1 MASLVEELVTVLEEE
16 EKIYQTLI
24 SYGEKKTDILIR
36 ADVPEL
42 EKLTCLEQL
51 ASDDLVT
58 HSNQQVQLLK
68 DIANVLGRTEEKI
81 YQTLISYGEK
91 KTDILIRADV
101 PELEKLTCLEQL
113 ASDDLVTHSNQ
124 QVQLLKDIANVLG
137 RTEEKMTV
145 TRLITLLESQPD
157 VQKKLTEAR
166 DRLLAAAD
174 RMNHLNDQNVALIK
188 QAIELN
194 EFDLTLF
201 KSLRQ
206 APETANYDKTACN
219 TGSLLGS
226 SGFDAMS

>member
-1 MASLVEELVTVLEEE
+1 MQEQMHFGSLFQGRKEMLSMRIDAYNQVAQLYGIQKNLKTQKAQNAAGPRDQVS
-16 EKIYQTLI
+16 ISQAGRDYQVAK
-24 SYGEKKTDILIR
+24 SAVSE
-36 ADVPEL
+36 
-42 EKLTCLEQL
+42 
-51 ASDDLVT
+51 ASD
-58 HSNQQVQLLK
+58 
-68 DIANVLGRTEEKI
+68 
-81 YQTLISYGEK
+81 
-91 KTDILIRADV
+91 IREDKV
-101 PELEKLTCLEQL
+101 I
-113 ASDDLVTHSNQ
+113 
-124 QVQLLKDIANVLG
+124 QLLKDIANVLG

>member
-24 SYGEKKTDILIR
+24 TYGEEKTDILIR
-36 ADVPEL
+36 ADVPAL
-42 EKLTCLEQL
+42 EQLTSKEQL
-51 ASDDLVT
+51 ASDDLNT
-58 HSNQQVQLLK
+58 HSNQQIQLLN
-68 DIANVLGRTEEKI
+68 DIANVLGRA
-81 YQTLISYGEK
+81 G
-91 KTDILIRADV
+91 
-101 PELEKLTCLEQL
+101 
-113 ASDDLVTHSNQ
+113 
-124 QVQLLKDIANVLG
+124 
-137 RTEEKMTV
+137 EKMTV
-145 TRLITLLESQPD
+145 TSLIGLLDSQPT
-157 VQKKLTEAR
+157 VQQKLTIAR
-166 DRLLAAAD
+166 DNLLAAAN
-174 RMNHLNDQNVALIK
+174 RMNDLNEQNVALIK

>member
-68 DIANVLGRTEEKI
+68 DIANVLGRTEEK
-81 YQTLISYGEK
+81 
-91 KTDILIRADV
+91 
-101 PELEKLTCLEQL
+101 
-113 ASDDLVTHSNQ
+113 
-124 QVQLLKDIANVLG
+124 
-137 RTEEKMTV
+137 MTV
-145 TRLITLLESQPD
+145 TRLIALLESQPD

-174 RMNHLNDQNVALIK
+174 RTNHLNDQNVALIK

-194 EFDLTLF
+194 EFDLTLGP
-201 KSLRQ
+201 
-206 APETANYDKTACN
+206 AAN
-219 TGSLLGS
+219 S
-226 SGFDAMS
+226 

>member
-24 SYGEKKTDILIR
+24 SYGEKKTDM
-36 ADVPEL
+36 
-42 EKLTCLEQL
+42 
-51 ASDDLVT
+51 
-58 HSNQQVQLLK
+58 
-68 DIANVLGRTEEKI
+68 
-81 YQTLISYGEK
+81 
-91 KTDILIRADV
+91 LIRADV

-188 QAIELN
+188 QLN

>member
-1 MASLVEELVTVLEEE
+1 MRKADERGFEVASLVEELVTVLEE
-16 EKIYQTLI
+16 
-24 SYGEKKTDILIR
+24 
-36 ADVPEL
+36 
-42 EKLTCLEQL
+42 
-51 ASDDLVT
+51 
-58 HSNQQVQLLK
+58 
-68 DIANVLGRTEEKI
+68 EEKI